1 MKKTSVLALLLL
13 LLFVLSFYFPKKI
26 VEQTPTASVAVELDR
41 PRMEQIIRLM
51 PTILRKSEEFKRQSI
66 SLEISDEEYNN
77 QFYQYL
83 FKEQAFADR
92 LNVAGFKSASEY
104 ENFYTTMIKMYILLL
119 EQPEVLDTAVLS
131 IPAHNKEVTSL
142 LLKQAQEPNN
152 QRLTETLKRLQYELT
167 VYKNLVL
174 VNTFMGQ
181 LTALNK
187 QDEE

>member
-1 MKKTSVLALLLL
+1 MKKTSILLLL
-13 LLFVLSFYFPKKI
+13 LVTFCAPKK
-26 VEQTPTASVAVELDR
+26 VEQVPVVRTSVELDR

-51 PTILRKSEEFKRQSI
+51 PTILRKSEEFKKQST
-66 SLEISDEEYNN
+66 SSEISDLEYNN

-83 FKEQAFADR
+83 FKEQAFAER
-92 LNVAGFKSASEY
+92 LNRAGFKSASDY

-131 IPAHNKEVTSL
+131 IPAHTKEVTSL
-142 LLKQAQEPNN
+142 TLKQAQEPNN
-152 QRLTETLKRLQYELT
+152 QRLAETLNRLQYELI
-167 VYKNLVL
+167 VYKNIVL

-187 QDEE
+187 QDGE

>member
-1 MKKTSVLALLLL
+1 MKKTSILLLL
-13 LLFVLSFYFPKKI
+13 LATFCSPKKTD
-26 VEQTPTASVAVELDR
+26 QASVTMTTIELDR

-51 PTILRKSEEFKRQSI
+51 PTILRKSEEFKKQSTN
-66 SLEISDEEYNN
+66 LKVSDEEYNN

-152 QRLTETLKRLQYELT
+152 QRLEETLNRLQYELT

-181 LTALNK
+181 LTSLNK
-187 QDEE
+187 QDGK

>member
-1 MKKTSVLALLLL
+1 MKKTSILLLL
-13 LLFVLSFYFPKKI
+13 LITFCSPKKI
-26 VEQTPTASVAVELDR
+26 DQASVTMTTIELDR

-51 PTILRKSEEFKRQSI
+51 PTILRKSEEFKKQSTN
-66 SLEISDEEYNN
+66 LKVSDEEYNN

-104 ENFYTTMIKMYILLL
+104 ENFYTTMIEMYILLL

-131 IPAHNKEVTSL
+131 ISAHNKEVTSL

-152 QRLTETLKRLQYELT
+152 QRLAETLNRLQYELI

-181 LTALNK
+181 LTSLNK
-187 QDEE
+187 QDGK

>member
-1 MKKTSVLALLLL
+1 MKKTSILLLL
-13 LLFVLSFYFPKKI
+13 LVTFCSPKK
-26 VEQTPTASVAVELDR
+26 VEQTPIDMTTIELDR

-51 PTILRKSEEFKRQSI
+51 PTILRKSEEFKQKSTN
-66 SLEISDEEYNN
+66 LKVSDEEYNN

-104 ENFYTTMIKMYILLL
+104 ENFYTTMIEMYILLL

-152 QRLTETLKRLQYELT
+152 QRLEETLNRLQYELT

-181 LTALNK
+181 LTSLNK
-187 QDEE
+187 QDGK

>member
-1 MKKTSVLALLLL
+1 MKKTSILLLL
-13 LLFVLSFYFPKKI
+13 LVTFCSPKK
-26 VEQTPTASVAVELDR
+26 VEQTPIDMTTIELDR

-51 PTILRKSEEFKRQSI
+51 PTILRKSEEFKQKSTN
-66 SLEISDEEYNN
+66 LKVSDEEYNN

-104 ENFYTTMIKMYILLL
+104 ENFYTTMIEMYILLL

-152 QRLTETLKRLQYELT
+152 QRLEETLNRLQYELT

-187 QDEE
+187 QDGE